1 MKNTNVLIEVRGGL
15 VVAVYS
21 NHPGSR
27 VFLLDW
33 DTQGDHIP
41 RDPVDAGRYP
51 VDSFAAMP
59 ADTAKLFLT
68 AMENQNARG
77 H

>member
-41 RDPVDAGRYP
+41 RYP